1 MRKGWFLFALLL
13 LAAVSCGNRNTVKKP
28 EVFLEEARMID
39 VLTDAYLIE
48 AQLNVMKGE
57 GKEVGQLQSLY
68 YDQLFEHYGIN
79 DSIFEQN
86 LRYYTHYP
94 DVLERIMDSVTNR
107 FAKVQ
112 Q

>member
-1 MRKGWFLFALLL
+1 MRKCWFFLALLL
-13 LAAVSCGNRNTVKKP
+13 LAVVSCGNRNTIKKP
-28 EVFLEEARMID
+28 EVFLNEPVMID

-48 AQLNVMKGE
+48 AELNVLKGE
-57 GKEVGQLQSLY
+57 GKEVGRLQVLY
-68 YDQLFEHYGIN
+68 YDQLFEHYGIT

-86 LRYYTHYP
+86 LRYYAYHP
-94 DVLERIMDSVTNR
+94 DVLERMMDSVTNR